1 MDPAHTNIIAC
12 MAVIESVFPL
22 SPFKCRHR
30 YLTVARTWDL
40 ANCSLFSNT
49 LLMLRATLC
58 SSAQLRQMKGG
69 HRRPTTIHEPQVI
82 GAAVCQTDRDG

>member
-1 MDPAHTNIIAC
+1 MDPARINIIAC
-12 MAVIESVFPL
+12 MTIIEQVRLVPS
-22 SPFKCRHR
+22 SRYGHR
-30 YLTVARTWDL
+30 YSTWARTWDL

-82 GAAVCQTDRDG
+82 GAAVCQTDREG